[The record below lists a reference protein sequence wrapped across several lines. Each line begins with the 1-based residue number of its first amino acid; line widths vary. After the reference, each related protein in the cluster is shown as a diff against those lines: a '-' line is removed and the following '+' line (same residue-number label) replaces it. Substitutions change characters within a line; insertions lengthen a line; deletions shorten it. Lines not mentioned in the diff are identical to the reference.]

1 MHAHTDHGTH
11 VHGSRYF
18 CSPSLG
24 NFLKVKIAIT
34 LAAFCEL
41 SSFHHWENTYFFRLW
56 CLIKC
61 CPSIVYQGRNEKI
74 RFQVSYH
81 IWRCFLIY
89 IFFFLWLLQIAS
101 PDQQE
106 MMYVKSKSSI
116 SSLSGGCCLVKGRP
130 EIFLEIIWVIKRPSP
145 IPASL
150 FPWWF
155 LDVRC
160 IWHGGLKHR
169 CPCTLLQCPPG
180 SVTQQ
185 CPAFTS

>member
-1 MHAHTDHGTH
+1 MCVCARVCVCVLVCVHVCVCAHVCVCTCVCVHVCMHAHTDHGTH

-89 IFFFLWLLQIAS
+89 IFFFFCDYYKLPPLTNRKWCTSSQNPVS
-101 PDQQE
+101 PLYLEVVAWWKEDLR
-106 MMYVKSKSSI
+106 Y
-116 SSLSGGCCLVKGRP
+116 
-130 EIFLEIIWVIKRPSP
+130 FLR
-145 IPASL
+145 
-150 FPWWF
+150 
-155 LDVRC
+155 
-160 IWHGGLKHR
+160 
-169 CPCTLLQCPPG
+169 
-180 SVTQQ
+180 
-185 CPAFTS
+185 